1 LREPTLADLEDAAA
15 GDNHRKWNRTA
26 QQQAKVRKDRKAMFS
41 IPVFD
46 RIPLG
51 KRDLTNQPV
60 LGVLSADTDA
70 SFHDYDVV
78 AGRRPFGGR
87 SKGRN
92 DRQRVTRR
100 LNEDSELRFLK

>member
-1 LREPTLADLEDAAA
+1 MREPTLADLEDAAA

-51 KRDLTNQPV
+51 KRDLTNQLL

-70 SFHDYDVV
+70 SMIMMWLQGDALSA
-78 AGRRPFGGR
+78 AGQKAVMIG
-87 SKGRN
+87 K
-92 DRQRVTRR
+92 
-100 LNEDSELRFLK
+100 E